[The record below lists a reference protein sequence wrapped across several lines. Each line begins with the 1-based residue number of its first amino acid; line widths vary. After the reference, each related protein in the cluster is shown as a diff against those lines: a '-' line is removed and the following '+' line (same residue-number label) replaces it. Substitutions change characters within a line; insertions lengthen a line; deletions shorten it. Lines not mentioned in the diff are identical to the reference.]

1 MDSNQIG
8 NQVYIYQLNMS
19 KCPQENYEPIL
30 VFENTAKLYYWKHNL
45 LSITL
50 DKQFLNI
57 WEIQLI
63 TTLLHLDF
71 TQKQISNEGTKGK
84 ANIMDNFCQ
93 SPKKHLIK
101 IYTPTWH
108 ARGFLHRTPYPC
120 PKLTLIW
127 CIWNNRK
134 STWLSNPL
142 TSSRLTSWAGMLFK
156 VIKSNKKGGNEMLGR
171 DLDNL
176 PLSPALCS
184 GLKQKG

>member
-84 ANIMDNFCQ
+84 ANTMDNFCQ

-156 VIKSNKKGGNEMLGR
+156 VIKSNKKEGNEILGR